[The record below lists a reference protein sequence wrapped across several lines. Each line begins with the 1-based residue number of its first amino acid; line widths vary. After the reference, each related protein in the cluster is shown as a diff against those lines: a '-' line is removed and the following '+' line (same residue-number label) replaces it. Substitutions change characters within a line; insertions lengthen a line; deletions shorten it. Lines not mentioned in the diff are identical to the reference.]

1 MTQFVT
7 VTVAFRY
14 MLYQV
19 LLFSVG
25 KYIKSIYELYDGGY
39 NASSSA
45 IIDFVNLGLAPSVD
59 TLIVSLSRCSALGNT
74 TLPFDASPTL
84 LKRACSGKAFLP
96 LH

>member
-1 MTQFVT
+1 MMVDI
-7 VTVAFRY
+7 A
-14 MLYQV
+14 
-19 LLFSVG
+19 
-25 KYIKSIYELYDGGY
+25 
-39 NASSSA
+39 ASSSA

-84 LKRACSGKAFLP
+84 LKGHAQVRLVLP